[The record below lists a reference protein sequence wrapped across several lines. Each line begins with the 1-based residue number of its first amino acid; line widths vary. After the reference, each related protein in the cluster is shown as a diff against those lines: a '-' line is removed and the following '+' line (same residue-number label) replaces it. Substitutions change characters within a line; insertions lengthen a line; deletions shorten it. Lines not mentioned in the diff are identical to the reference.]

1 MLLYYF
7 NLFGLE
13 EVIAPRI
20 NREFGVIENIQLL
33 LLVLIFLFA
42 LKGVRAREEKIE
54 RYGFVAIALI
64 TLFVFLEEIDYGLH
78 YYDYFMGNDEMTKV
92 VVFDKEVRNI
102 HNNGPMQNI
111 FKLVAYGVIII
122 FFVIFPLIPQS
133 IKTKFPLLNFLS
145 PSKYIVITA
154 VCLLLLNQLALYF
167 YHRYNS
173 FTKALSGNVS
183 EFEEIMIYYIIL
195 LYMGEL
201 IKKPQ
206 GMLTRSVSN

>member
-13 EVIAPRI
+13 EIIAPRI
-20 NREFGVIENIQLL
+20 NREFGVVENIQLV
-33 LLVLIFLFA
+33 LLVFIFLFA
-42 LKGVRAREEKIE
+42 LKGVRRREEKIE
-54 RYGFVAIALI
+54 KYAFLAIAIFTLI
-64 TLFVFLEEIDYGLH
+64 LFLEEIDYGLH
-78 YYDYFMGNDEMTKV
+78 YYDYFTGKHEMTKV
-92 VVFDKEVRNI
+92 VVFDNEVRNI
-102 HNNGPMQNI
+102 HNNGSMQNI

-122 FFVIFPLIPQS
+122 FFVVFPFIPQS

-145 PSKYIVITA
+145 PSKYVVITA

-173 FTKALSGNVS
+173 LTKALSGNVS

-201 IKKPQ
+201 VKKPQ
-206 GMLTRSVSN
+206 GMLTRRISN